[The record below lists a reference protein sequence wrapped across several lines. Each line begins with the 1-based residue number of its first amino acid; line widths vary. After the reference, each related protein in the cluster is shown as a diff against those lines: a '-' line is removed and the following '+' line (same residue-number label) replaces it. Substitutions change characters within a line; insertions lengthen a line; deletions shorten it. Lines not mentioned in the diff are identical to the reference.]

1 MTRPDLGLGECKVF
15 VVSKIFWNMVQPL
28 SLVFLL
34 GGLALVLIW
43 MRWLRLAASALFVS
57 LLVLFLTLYTSLGSL
72 LLQSLE
78 VRFPRQTAD
87 PAELSCM
94 IVLGG
99 AFETEVTTVRG
110 GMDLNQAADRFVEAL
125 RLAIR
130 YPEARIL
137 VSGGDG
143 SLSGAYEGDAAAS
156 IRFFEAFG
164 ISRDRLIAETTSRN
178 TDENAQNSRELLASS
193 GLGPCLLVTSA
204 FHMPRSVGLFRKAGV
219 EITPWPV
226 DYRTAGNIAF
236 RLDFTQPSLNA
247 QQMSTSVREWVG
259 LFAYRALGRIDEVFP
274 AP

>member
-1 MTRPDLGLGECKVF
+1 MF
-15 VVSKIFWNMVQPL
+15 VVSKLFWNMVQPL

-34 GGLALVLIW
+34 GGLSLVLIG
-43 MRWLRLAASALFVS
+43 MRVVRTAAAALSLA
-57 LLVLFLTLYTSLGSL
+57 LLILFLTLYTTLGSV
-72 LLQSLE
+72 LLQTLE
-78 VRFPRQTAD
+78 ARFPRPASD
-87 PAELSCM
+87 PAQLSCM

-99 AFETEVTTVRG
+99 AFETEVTTTRR

-130 YPEARIL
+130 YPQAKIL

-164 ISRDRLIAETTSRN
+164 IPRDRLIVETTSRN
-178 TDENAQNSRELLASS
+178 TDENAQNSSDLLASS
-193 GLGPCLLVTSA
+193 GLGQCLLITSA

-219 EITPWPV
+219 DVAPWPV
-226 DYRTAGNIAF
+226 DYRTAGNLSFA
-236 RLDFTQPSLNA
+236 LDFTQPTLNA
-247 QQMSTSVREWVG
+247 QQMSTAVREWVG
-259 LFAYRALGRIDEVFP
+259 LAAYRALGRIDEIYP

>member
-1 MTRPDLGLGECKVF
+1 MF
-15 VVSKIFWNMVQPL
+15 VVSKLCWNAVQPL

-34 GGLALVLIW
+34 GLLALVLIW
-43 MRWLRLAASALFVS
+43 FRWLRLAVAALSLS
-57 LLVLFLTLYTSLGSL
+57 LLILFLTLYTTLGSV

-78 VRFPRQTAD
+78 ARFPRPGAD
-87 PAELSCM
+87 PSDLSCM

-99 AFETEVTTVRG
+99 AFETEVTTARG

-125 RLAIR
+125 RLAIQ
-130 YPEARIL
+130 YPEASIL

-164 ISRDRLIAETTSRN
+164 ISRERLIAETTSRN
-178 TDENAQNSRELLASS
+178 TDENAKNSRELLSERS
-193 GLGPCLLVTSA
+193 LGQCLLITSA

-219 EITPWPV
+219 DVAPWPV
-226 DYRTAGNIAF
+226 DYRTAGNLSFA
-236 RLDFTQPSLNA
+236 LDFTQPTLNT
-247 QQMSTSVREWVG
+247 QQVSTAVREWVG
-259 LFAYRALGRIDEVFP
+259 LAAYRVLGRIDDVFP

>member
-1 MTRPDLGLGECKVF
+1 MF
-15 VVSKIFWNMVQPL
+15 VVSKLFWNMVQPL

-34 GGLALVLIW
+34 GGLSLVLIG
-43 MRWLRLAASALFVS
+43 MRVVRTAAAALSLA
-57 LLVLFLTLYTSLGSL
+57 LLILFLTLYTTLGSV
-72 LLQSLE
+72 LLQTLE
-78 VRFPRQTAD
+78 ARFPRPASD
-87 PAELSCM
+87 PAQLSCM

-99 AFETEVTTVRG
+99 AFETEVTTTRR

-130 YPEARIL
+130 YPQAKIL

-164 ISRDRLIAETTSRN
+164 IPRNRLIVETTSRN
-178 TDENAQNSRELLASS
+178 TDENAQNSRDLLASS
-193 GLGPCLLVTSA
+193 GLGQCLLITSA

-219 EITPWPV
+219 DVAPWPV
-226 DYRTAGNIAF
+226 DYRTAGNLSFA
-236 RLDFTQPSLNA
+236 LDFTQPTLNA
-247 QQMSTSVREWVG
+247 QQMSTAVREWVG
-259 LFAYRALGRIDEVFP
+259 LAAYRALGRIDEIYP

>member
-1 MTRPDLGLGECKVF
+1 MF
-15 VVSKIFWNMVQPL
+15 VVSKLVWNMIQPL

-34 GGLALVLIW
+34 ACLALVLIW
-43 MRWLRLAASALFVS
+43 IRWLRWAGS
-57 LLVLFLTLYTSLGSL
+57 LLSLSLLLLFLTLYTTLGSV
-72 LLQSLE
+72 LLQTLE
-78 VRFPRQTAD
+78 ARFPRPSAD
-87 PAELSCM
+87 PGQISCM

-99 AFETEVTTVRG
+99 AFETEVTTARG
-110 GMDLNQAADRFVEAL
+110 GIDLNQAADRFVEAL

-130 YPEARIL
+130 YPEAKIL

-178 TDENAQNSRELLASS
+178 TDENAQNSRELLASRD
-193 GLGPCLLVTSA
+193 LGPCLLITSA

-219 EITPWPV
+219 AVTPWPV
-226 DYRTAGNIAF
+226 DYRTAGNVAF
-236 RLDFTQPSLNA
+236 SLDFTQPTLNA

-259 LFAYRALGRIDEVFP
+259 LLAYRMLGRIDEIYP

>member
-1 MTRPDLGLGECKVF
+1 VF
-15 VVSKIFWNMVQPL
+15 VVSKLFWNMVQPL

-34 GGLALVLIW
+34 GGLSLVLIGF
-43 MRWLRLAASALFVS
+43 RVLRMAAAALSLA
-57 LLVLFLTLYTSLGSL
+57 LLILFLTLYTTLGSV
-72 LLQSLE
+72 LLQTLE
-78 VRFPRQTAD
+78 ARFPRPASD
-87 PAELSCM
+87 PAQLSCM

-99 AFETEVTTVRG
+99 AFETEVTTTRR

-130 YPEARIL
+130 YPQAKIL

-164 ISRDRLIAETTSRN
+164 IPRDRLIVETTSRN

-193 GLGPCLLVTSA
+193 GLGQCLLITSA

-219 EITPWPV
+219 DVAPWPV
-226 DYRTAGNIAF
+226 DYRTAGNLSFA
-236 RLDFTQPSLNA
+236 LDFTQPTLNA
-247 QQMSTSVREWVG
+247 QQMSTAVREWVG
-259 LFAYRALGRIDEVFP
+259 LAAYRALGRIDEIYP

>member
-1 MTRPDLGLGECKVF
+1 MF
-15 VVSKIFWNMVQPL
+15 VVSKIFWNLVQPL
-28 SLVFLL
+28 SLVFFF
-34 GGLALVLIW
+34 GCLALVLIW
-43 MRWLRLAASALFVS
+43 MRWLHTAVAALS
-57 LLVLFLTLYTSLGSL
+57 LSLVVLFLTLYTSLGSL

-78 VRFPRQTAD
+78 ARFPRPAAD
-87 PAELSCM
+87 PQALSCM

-99 AFETEVTTVRG
+99 AFETEVTTARG

-125 RLAIR
+125 RLAIL
-130 YPEARIL
+130 YPDAKIL

-164 ISRDRLIAETTSRN
+164 IGRERLIAETTSRN

-193 GLGPCLLVTSA
+193 GLGQCLLITSA

-219 EITPWPV
+219 EVEPWPV
-226 DYRTAGNIAF
+226 DFRTAGNVSFA
-236 RLDFTQPSLNA
+236 LDFTQPSLNA
-247 QQMSTSVREWVG
+247 QHMSTAVREWVG
-259 LFAYRALGRIDEVFP
+259 LLAYRTLGRIDDVFP

>member
-1 MTRPDLGLGECKVF
+1 MF
-15 VVSKIFWNMVQPL
+15 VVSKIFWNLVQPL

-34 GGLALVLIW
+34 GSLTLVLIW
-43 MRWLRLAASALFVS
+43 MRWVRMATAALS
-57 LLVLFLTLYTSLGSL
+57 LSLIVLFLTLYTTLGSL

-78 VRFPRQTAD
+78 ARFPR
-87 PAELSCM
+87 PAAGPGELACM

-99 AFETEVTTVRG
+99 AFETEVTTARG

-125 RLAIR
+125 RLALR
-130 YPEARIL
+130 HPQAKIL

-164 ISRDRLIAETTSRN
+164 IGRNRLIAETTSRN

-193 GLGPCLLVTSA
+193 GMGQCLLITSA

-219 EITPWPV
+219 DVGPWPV
-226 DYRTAGNIAF
+226 DYRTAGNVSFAF
-236 RLDFTQPSLNA
+236 DFTQPSLNA
-247 QQMSTSVREWVG
+247 QQMSTAVREWVG
-259 LFAYRALGRIDEVFP
+259 LFAYRALGRIDDVFP

>member
-1 MTRPDLGLGECKVF
+1 MF
-15 VVSKIFWNMVQPL
+15 VVSKLFWNMVQPL

-34 GGLALVLIW
+34 GGLSLVLIGF
-43 MRWLRLAASALFVS
+43 RVLRMAAAALSLA
-57 LLVLFLTLYTSLGSL
+57 LLILFLTLYTTLGSV
-72 LLQSLE
+72 LLQTLE
-78 VRFPRQTAD
+78 ARFPRPASD
-87 PAELSCM
+87 PAQLSCM

-99 AFETEVTTVRG
+99 AFETEVTTTRR

-130 YPEARIL
+130 YPQAKIL

-164 ISRDRLIAETTSRN
+164 IPRDRLIVETTSRN

-193 GLGPCLLVTSA
+193 GLGQCLLITSA

-219 EITPWPV
+219 DVAPWPV
-226 DYRTAGNIAF
+226 DYRTAGNLSFA
-236 RLDFTQPSLNA
+236 LDFTQPTLNA
-247 QQMSTSVREWVG
+247 QQMSTAVREWVG
-259 LFAYRALGRIDEVFP
+259 LAAYRALGRIDEIYP